1 MPEVLWVLGVLLAL
15 GALGMVQLV
24 PWPDLMR
31 AGYDLMLNSAGLGI
45 PLELVY
51 FVSLAFA
58 LKQTGNLVAGWYWR
72 PFMNHHLLTRDQK
85 LLVLPWFVSGALAFV
100 GIVFGIGITL
110 LGMVAAFV
118 QSR

>member
-1 MPEVLWVLGVLLAL
+1 MPEVLWVLGLLFAL
-15 GALGMVQLV
+15 GALGVVQLV

-31 AGYDLMLNSAGLGI
+31 AGYDLMIDSAGLGI

-51 FVSLAFA
+51 FASLAFA
-58 LKQTGNLVAGWYWR
+58 LRQSGKLVHGWYWR
-72 PFMNHHLLTRDQK
+72 PFMNHHLLSREQK

-100 GIVFGIGITL
+100 GIVLGIGITV